1 MDRILIVCIAWVVLA
16 IPVALLTGWYM
27 RRTDRLKIERRTRQP
42 LPGAP
47 QALTGTDESFSE
59 SAAPHRRHSLARVVR
74 QCVRRLPSASYSL
87 PSSAVPQ
94 GRPRPREEEPP
105 VTPGKGTAP
114 ARRRD
119 FKRATSRRHT

>member
-1 MDRILIVCIAWVVLA
+1 MDRVLIVCIAWVVLA

-59 SAAPHRRHSLARVVR
+59 SAAPLRRHSLARVVR
-74 QCVRRLPSASYSL
+74 QCVRRLPSSVS
-87 PSSAVPQ
+87 PSSSPGVPQ
-94 GRPRPREEEPP
+94 GRPRPREEPP
-105 VTPGKGTAP
+105 VMPGKGTAP
-114 ARRRD
+114 ARRRGS
-119 FKRATSRRHT
+119 KRATSRWQM